1 MGEVL
6 ETAGEL
12 KPTERVTDIIAG
24 PHLAVRGREG
34 AIFVRG
40 QEQSVSG
47 IKSCPT
53 AREQLAIVVPRGL
66 CGFPQ

>member
-1 MGEVL
+1 ML
-6 ETAGEL
+6 EAAGEL

-24 PHLAVRGREG
+24 PHFAVRGREG

-40 QEQSVSG
+40 QEQSVIR

-53 AREQLAIVVPRGL
+53 MRAQLMMVVPRRSS
-66 CGFPQ
+66 GFPQ